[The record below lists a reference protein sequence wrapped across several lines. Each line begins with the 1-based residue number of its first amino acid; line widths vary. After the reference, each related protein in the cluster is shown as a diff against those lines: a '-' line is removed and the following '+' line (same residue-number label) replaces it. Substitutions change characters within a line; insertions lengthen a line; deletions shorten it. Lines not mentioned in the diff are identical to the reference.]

1 MDEVARH
8 SGCDHTRCMFWF
20 CELPVPPG
28 YRILKKGKAKK
39 DDLVMV
45 LVPPF
50 PKRIKNG
57 TEAKI
62 KGKWESVGEGNVGLA
77 VNKFRSVVRK
87 KRQREDKDN
96 E

>member
-1 MDEVARH
+1 MDEIARY
-8 SGCDHTRCMFWF
+8 SGCDHIRYMFWF

-28 YRILKKGKAKK
+28 YHILKRGKAKK

-50 PKRIKNG
+50 PMRIKNG

-62 KGKWESVGEGNVGLA
+62 KGKWESVGEGNVGLV
-77 VNKFRSVVRK
+77 VNKFRSVVRL
-87 KRQREDKDN
+87 KRKQRE
-96 E
+96 EQE

>member
-1 MDEVARH
+1 MDEIARY
-8 SGCDHTRCMFWF
+8 SGCDHIRYMFWF
-20 CELPVPPG
+20 CELPVPSG
-28 YRILKKGKAKK
+28 YHILKKGKAKK

-62 KGKWESVGEGNVGLA
+62 KGRWESVGEGNVGLA

-96 E
+96 G

>member
-8 SGCDHTRCMFWF
+8 SGCDHIRGMFWF
-20 CELPVPPG
+20 CELPVPSG
-28 YRILKKGKAKK
+28 YRLLKRGKAKK

-77 VNKFRSVVRK
+77 VNKFHSIVRL
-87 KRQREDKDN
+87 KRKQRE
-96 E
+96 EQE